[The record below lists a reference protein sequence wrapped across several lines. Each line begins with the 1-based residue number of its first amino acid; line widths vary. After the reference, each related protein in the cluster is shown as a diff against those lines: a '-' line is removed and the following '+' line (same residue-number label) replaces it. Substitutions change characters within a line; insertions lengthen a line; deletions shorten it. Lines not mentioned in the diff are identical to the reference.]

1 MTVKQLDDVV
11 VKISP
16 WILALTK
23 KKKYKGLFSQP
34 RYPNVWQS
42 SYISL
47 LNNITFFISC
57 AFV

>member
-23 KKKYKGLFSQP
+23 KKKKKKTRAYFHSHVIPMCGS
-34 RYPNVWQS
+34 RH
-42 SYISL
+42 IS
-47 LNNITFFISC
+47 IY
-57 AFV
+57 

>member
-23 KKKYKGLFSQP
+23 KKKKQGLIFTATSSQCVAVVI
-34 RYPNVWQS
+34 YQS
-42 SYISL
+42 
-47 LNNITFFISC
+47 TK
-57 AFV
+57 